1 MNHEQV
7 IFDLQMAGYTGSWPT
22 QNATP
27 IGTATRAKFKALA
40 DKGIWV
46 TVNAASLAGLTALKC
61 TGSPMHC
68 SKTAPP
74 K

>member
-7 IFDLQMAGYTGSWPT
+7 ILICKWQG
-22 QNATP
+22 TP
-27 IGTATRAKFKALA
+27 GLGLRRTLPLLAPQPDEIQALA

-46 TVNAASLAGLTALKC
+46 TVNAASLAGAY
-61 TGSPMHC
+61 GPEMYRSRMHC

-74 K
+74 R